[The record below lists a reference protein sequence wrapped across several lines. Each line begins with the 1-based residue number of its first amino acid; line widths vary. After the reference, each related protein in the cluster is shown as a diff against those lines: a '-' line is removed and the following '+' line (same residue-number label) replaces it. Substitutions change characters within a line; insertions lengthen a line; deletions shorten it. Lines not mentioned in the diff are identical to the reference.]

1 MASGTGMA
9 DRSTKTNRLT
19 AQYWS
24 GY

>member
-1 MASGTGMA
+1 MASGAGMA